1 MKESIV
7 LIGMP
12 QCGKSTVGKIVA
24 ERTGYLFKDIDRM
37 IEEAYFCRR
46 TNPLPCHEIYKKE
59 GPDYFRKLES
69 ECFERAMQDS
79 HSVIATG
86 GGTPIHTSHF
96 SKLTDQSQVFFLYCT
111 FETIWN
117 RISALKEMP
126 ALISVGNPFMTLQE
140 LYKSRLVNYLA
151 YSHHKIDA
159 SSKSTEEVVEA
170 ILSVVT
176 VPV

>member
-12 QCGKSTVGKIVA
+12 QCGKSTVGQIVA
-24 ERTGYLFKDIDRM
+24 EKTGYLFKDVDRM
-37 IEEAYFCRR
+37 IEEAYCCRR
-46 TNPLPCHEIYKKE
+46 GNPLTCHEIYKKE
-59 GPDYFRKLES
+59 GPDYFRNMEK
-69 ECFERAMQDS
+69 ECFEKAMQDD
-79 HSVIATG
+79 HAVIATG
-86 GGTPIHTSHF
+86 GGTPIHTPNF
-96 SKLTDQSQVFFLYCT
+96 TRLTDQSQVFFLYCT

-159 SSKSTEEVVEA
+159 SSKSSNEVAEA
-170 ILSVVT
+170 ILSVATISV
-176 VPV
+176 